1 MNTNRDELL
10 SELRTLI
17 ANLGRNGGS
26 MSPSVYDT
34 AQILRLYPPQ
44 EGVKPAL
51 DWLQSQQQADGG
63 WGFPEA
69 PYTRDVPTLAAVL
82 ALHTY
87 RNMPHAQAS
96 RDAGLEFL
104 RRQAGQWHEI
114 PIDALASGVEV
125 ILPYL
130 LEEAECMGL
139 AVDTTPY
146 KNLYAIKR
154 QKLQKIGTRAVA
166 AGTPPAYS
174 WEALRQDVTA
184 LEPDPCGTIG
194 LSPAATAAWLKLARC
209 RPEFAQPVA
218 RARQYLSCAA
228 TATGLNIP
236 GVVPTAWPIPGF
248 EIAYALY
255 ALLVTGLLTHPSLRD
270 VVDPV
275 VDGLCQM
282 MQRTQG
288 VGFDDAFTPDVDDT
302 AVGVAVLRA
311 TGRPVDPCVIF
322 QFKNGDHFCTFHH
335 ELNPSILANAHALY
349 GLTDTG
355 VRYPAVEEFLI
366 ERQTVDGRWLAD
378 KWHTSWIYNTLE
390 VILALKPL
398 GYPEQIMKAL
408 DVVLREQKADGGWGS
423 GDVTTRAETS
433 YALLILSTLRSCG
446 LLSGEGENALQQGFQ
461 RLAQTSRIK
470 KCEERP
476 LWIAKELFAPYRIDR
491 IYELSALVSV
501 VLEGI

>member
-1 MNTNRDELL
+1 MNANTDELL

-69 PYTRDVPTLAAVL
+69 SYTRDVPTLAAVL

-96 RDAGLEFL
+96 RDAGIDFL
-104 RRQAGQWHEI
+104 RRQAEQWHEI
-114 PIDALASGVEV
+114 PIDALASGAEV

-139 AVDTTPY
+139 PFDTGPY
-146 KNLYAIKR
+146 ENLYSIRK
-154 QKLQKIGTRAVA
+154 QKLQKICTRAIT
-166 AGTPPAYS
+166 AGTPPAHS

-194 LSPAATAAWLKLARC
+194 LSPAATAAWLQRARC
-209 RPEFAQPVA
+209 RPEFAKPVA
-218 RARQYLSCAA
+218 RARQYLQCAA
-228 TATGLNIP
+228 TATGVNIP

-255 ALLVTGLLTHPSLRD
+255 TLLVTGLLTHPGLQD

-275 VDGLCQM
+275 VDELCRI
-282 MQRTQG
+282 MQLTHG
-288 VGFDDAFTPDVDDT
+288 VGFDEAFTPDVDDT

-311 TGRPVDPCVIF
+311 TKHPVDPCVIF
-322 QFKNGDHFCTFHH
+322 QFKNGDHFCTFHR

-349 GLTDTG
+349 GLAETG
-355 VRYPAVEEFLI
+355 ERYPAVEEFLLK
-366 ERQTVDGRWLAD
+366 RQTADGRWLAD

-398 GYPEQIMKAL
+398 GYTEQIKKAL

-433 YALLILSTLRSCG
+433 YALLILSALRPCG
-446 LLSGEGENALQQGFQ
+446 WLREESERALHRGSHWLTKAIHKDE
-461 RLAQTSRIK
+461 RD
-470 KCEERP
+470 ERP
-476 LWIAKELFAPYRIDR
+476 LWIAKELFAPYRIDHL
-491 IYELSALVSV
+491 YELSALISV
-501 VLEGI
+501 AREGV